1 MLCFPNRSRLVVM
14 RLRGG
19 RVGSFLD
26 ADAAATRLA
35 GIQAIQLGDS
45 NDGRRARTRTWDPLL
60 RRQMLYPTELRA
72 RSILIVVQPAP
83 CIRLSVPPSVLNNPF
98 RCQGID
104 SPLTITRPDLPW
116 LQLVRKPV
124 RDVIDKRWY

>member
-1 MLCFPNRSRLVVM
+1 MLCCPNRSRLVVM

-72 RSILIVVQPAP
+72 RSILIVVQPA
-83 CIRLSVPPSVLNNPF
+83 RVLGQASL
-98 RCQGID
+98 RAG
-104 SPLTITRPDLPW
+104 
-116 LQLVRKPV
+116 
-124 RDVIDKRWY
+124 